1 MSRILTMATTRL
13 SRRAAVG
20 GLSAGVAG
28 TILAACTP
36 QAGGRQAGS
45 GGQAGAK
52 QVTLEFWTPWAPN
65 APDGQLLQNT
75 LLPEFEKANPGFKV
89 NYTQVATSGNTQA
102 SEKLLTA
109 INAGTPPDVNY
120 FDRFIVTSWAAQGF
134 LTDISDYAKRDNFTQ
149 TMFLKEAWD
158 EATWAGKLYATP
170 FTTDFRMLYYNKA
183 HFQEAGLDPN
193 KPPKTIAELDETA
206 EKLTR
211 RDGAKFSR
219 MGFVPWAY
227 QGWLYTWG
235 WLWGGEFYDPKA
247 NKVTA
252 NDPKIV
258 QALTW
263 MVSYAQK
270 YGIETVDNFT
280 AAFRSQTGFQGND
293 QHAFVNGLLSMVA
306 DGDWQIAIFK
316 NYMKPEQFQQFD
328 VVELPQAPGGP
339 RTSSWGGGWSIVL
352 PKGVKNKDQAW
363 VFARWWAT
371 EGQKI
376 YVQALTRVPTLL
388 SLFDEKQFQ
397 STDPRWRKFL
407 TLRDIVRFR
416 PNIPVGQ
423 MLWTELATAT
433 DDAIHGKG
441 TPKQLL
447 DGVTERVNRELAKFS
462 K

>member
-1 MSRILTMATTRL
+1 MATTRL

-235 WLWGGEFYDPKA
+235 WLWGVNSTIRRQTRSRPTTRRSSRPSPGWSRTPRNMASRLWITSPPPSARKR
-247 NKVTA
+247 
-252 NDPKIV
+252 
-258 QALTW
+258 
-263 MVSYAQK
+263 
-270 YGIETVDNFT
+270 
-280 AAFRSQTGFQGND
+280 AFR
-293 QHAFVNGLLSMVA
+293 AM
-306 DGDWQIAIFK
+306 
-316 NYMKPEQFQQFD
+316 
-328 VVELPQAPGGP
+328 
-339 RTSSWGGGWSIVL
+339 TS
-352 PKGVKNKDQAW
+352 
-363 VFARWWAT
+363 
-371 EGQKI
+371 
-376 YVQALTRVPTLL
+376 
-388 SLFDEKQFQ
+388 
-397 STDPRWRKFL
+397 
-407 TLRDIVRFR
+407 
-416 PNIPVGQ
+416 
-423 MLWTELATAT
+423 
-433 DDAIHGKG
+433 
-441 TPKQLL
+441 TP
-447 DGVTERVNRELAKFS
+447 S
-462 K
+462 